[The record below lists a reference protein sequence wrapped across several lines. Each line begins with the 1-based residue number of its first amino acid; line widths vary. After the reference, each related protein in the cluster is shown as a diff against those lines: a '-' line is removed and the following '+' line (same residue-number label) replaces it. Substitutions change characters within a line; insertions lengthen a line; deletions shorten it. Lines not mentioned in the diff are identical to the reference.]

1 MKHNFARN
9 TGCIQNVCSLTL
21 KCWCNYNG
29 IPYYYI
35 FQQMQWLLLMPTL
48 VLALAPSSWMR
59 LAAVA
64 MKANLLTALEALRS
78 DALEATQR
86 MLEYDVKV

>member
-1 MKHNFARN
+1 
-9 TGCIQNVCSLTL
+9 
-21 KCWCNYNG
+21 
-29 IPYYYI
+29 
-35 FQQMQWLLLMPTL
+35 MQWLLLMPTL